1 MTRPGE
7 PKEHRVIPREQYDH
21 DLRRLVTEIQS
32 LGETVSGAV
41 REAVRQHRARDLD
54 AAERLVA
61 FDARVNAQRLRI
73 ENETLTLIA
82 TQQPVARD
90 MRLLAAV
97 LDIAGELERVGD
109 YAKGIATITLAS
121 DEMSREPEILAL
133 IDAMCD
139 RAVEM
144 LDDVVDAF
152 ADGDARW
159 ARSIIPRD
167 DVVDA
172 LYKQVFAAVLR
183 LPSGDP
189 QAIEHANY
197 LLAVAHNLER
207 TADRCTNIAERVIFA
222 ATGERTVPE
231 PAAD

>member
-1 MTRPGE
+1 MITRD
-7 PKEHRVIPREQYDH
+7 QYDH
-21 DLRRLVTEIQS
+21 DLKRLVTEIRG

-41 REAVRQHRARDLD
+41 REAIRQYRARDLE
-54 AAERLVA
+54 AAARLVA
-61 FDARVNAQRLRI
+61 FDARVNAHRLRI

-109 YAKGIATITLAS
+109 YAKGIAKITLAS
-121 DEMSREPEILAL
+121 DDMPREPEILAL
-133 IDAMCD
+133 VDAMCD

-167 DVVDA
+167 DAVDA

-183 LPSGDP
+183 LPSGDG

-197 LLAVAHNLER
+197 VLAVAHNLER

-222 ATGERTVPE
+222 ATGERPVAE
-231 PAAD
+231 VAGD